1 MKILEI
7 TLFWKFVF
15 NKLHQRQNKGFNP
28 EYWSESSS
36 LRFFLHNL
44 LTFEDTI
51 SELISFS
58 EKSEA
63 YRRFQPLSLRTHQI
77 IQDRC
82 TVKGGRYLAYD

>member
-44 LTFEDTI
+44 LIFEDTI
-51 SELISFS
+51 SELDF
-58 EKSEA
+58 
-63 YRRFQPLSLRTHQI
+63 YR
-77 IQDRC
+77 
-82 TVKGGRYLAYD
+82 